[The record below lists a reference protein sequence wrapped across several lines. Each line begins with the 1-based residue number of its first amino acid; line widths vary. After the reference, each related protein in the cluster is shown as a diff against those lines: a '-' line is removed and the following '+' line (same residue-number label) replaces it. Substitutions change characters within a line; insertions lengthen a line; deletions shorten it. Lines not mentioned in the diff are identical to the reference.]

1 MNFETGKRQSPS
13 HPSCGGQ
20 APEAKA
26 KEEGEGT
33 PVGNKKPTNK
43 AEQLPLLST
52 RTSRQSPS
60 RKEKWEK

>member
-1 MNFETGKRQSPS
+1 MNFKTGERQSPS

-20 APEAKA
+20 VPEAEA
-26 KEEGEGT
+26 KEEGKGF
-33 PVGNKKPTNK
+33 PVGNKTTTNK
-43 AEQLPLLST
+43 AERLRHLSS